1 MDTDT
6 GNNLEASGRGSF
18 YEYLSVMTEYFD
30 IFFLTHTRPVNNLVT
45 VDILSCVLSVSIYA
59 YFVFLSVSISSL

>member
-30 IFFLTHTRPVNNLVT
+30 IFFSRTHVLLTT
-45 VDILSCVLSVSIYA
+45 
-59 YFVFLSVSISSL
+59 